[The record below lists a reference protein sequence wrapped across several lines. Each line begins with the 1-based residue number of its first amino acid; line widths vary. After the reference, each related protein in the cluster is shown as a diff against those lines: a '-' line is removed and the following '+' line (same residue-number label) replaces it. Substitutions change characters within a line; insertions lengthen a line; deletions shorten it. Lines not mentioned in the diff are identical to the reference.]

1 MKKTDFKLI
10 YMLLN
15 VIMSVIIPQER
26 LEFELVHK
34 FPYRLDDF
42 QMNGCWGIQ
51 NNKNILIT
59 AHTAAGKTTLA
70 EYAIALSLH
79 LGKKVLYTSPIKTL
93 SNQKFFDFKRS
104 LGEVGILTGDIKLN
118 PESNVLILTT
128 EILRNKLDYEP
139 ESFENIHC
147 VIFDEVH
154 YFNDPERG
162 FVWEECITKL
172 PKHIILVMLSATID
186 KAEEFAQWVVQC
198 RQRDCMLIGTN
209 YRPVPL
215 NHYIYTDKEIV
226 LINKHKVGMQGPN
239 LDSCYKF
246 YDKQKLSNNR
256 LIGLTEFLRK
266 QHLFPAI
273 CFSFSRKKCFEYCQ
287 MMKRVSGLL
296 SPDELKACK
305 LIIHKVFASNLN
317 YYKEIPSTQQIL
329 EMIDY
334 GTAIHHSGLLPIQKE
349 LIEILFSKGL
359 IKFLFATETFAVGVN
374 MPTKTVIFTELSKHD
389 GTGIRVLRYDEF
401 MQMSGRA
408 GRRGKDDQGLVIYC
422 PLRELEPKHELIGLL
437 KGKAAKLTSQYDE
450 GANTFLRLLN
460 SPAYSNEIKI
470 FYESTLFG
478 LETVKHIKYL
488 ERELVDLKGELGNY
502 ESNSTLEEE
511 LEVIL
516 KEMEISRGKTLQ
528 RLQKKLDDFKN
539 TNKEYYEKRSQK
551 IKLEEN
557 IKFLEESIQY
567 QSMTLETQ
575 LSKITSFNSKL
586 GMVQEVDNKPIITP
600 YGKIVASLSNCSEVV
615 LGKIIQQRIMEKMS
629 WKEIGILLACFAE
642 DKPEE
647 EDNWEPAKKYLDK
660 KTIEILDDVWF
671 IYSDIIRLYEEYEI
685 KHRLNMT
692 FGFIIPFI
700 NWIEKKPLIEVL
712 KSYDNFDGNFVKN
725 IYKIRDIC
733 QEILKVC
740 LSFNLGELQEKIN
753 SLLENLIYGIGE
765 FNSLYIHHYDMI
777 CTF

>member
-1 MKKTDFKLI
+1 
-10 YMLLN
+10 
-15 VIMSVIIPQER
+15 MSVIIPAER
-26 LEFELVHK
+26 LEFDLVHK

-42 QMNGCWGIQ
+42 QINGCWGIQ

-70 EYAIALSLH
+70 EYAIALSIH

-93 SNQKFFDFKRS
+93 SNQKFFDFKKS

-118 PESNVLILTT
+118 PESNILILTT

-139 ESFENIHC
+139 ECFQDIHC

-186 KAEEFAQWVVQC
+186 RAEEFAQWVVQC
-198 RQRDCMLIGTN
+198 RQRDCMLIGTT

-226 LINKHKVGMQGPN
+226 LVNKHKVGMQGQN
-239 LDSCYKF
+239 IDTCYKF
-246 YDKQKLSNNR
+246 YDKQKMGINR

-266 QHLFPAI
+266 QNLFPAI

-296 SPDELKACK
+296 NPDEMKACK
-305 LIIHKVFASNLN
+305 LIIHKVFASNLH

-329 EMIDY
+329 EMIEY

-389 GTGIRVLRYDEF
+389 GTGLRVLRYDEF

-422 PLRELEPKHELIGLL
+422 PLRELEPKHELIGLF

-460 SPAYSNEIKI
+460 SPTYSNEIKN
-470 FYESTLFG
+470 FYESTLYG
-478 LETVKHIKYL
+478 LETVKHIKQL
-488 ERELVDLKGELGNY
+488 EKDLSG
-502 ESNSTLEEE
+502 
-511 LEVIL
+511 L
-516 KEMEISRGKTLQ
+516 KEDLSTYSLDENLEKELMDLLKECEFSRGKALQ
-528 RLQKKLDDFKN
+528 RLQKKLDDFKKDHPEF
-539 TNKEYYEKRSQK
+539 TQK
-551 IKLEEN
+551 KSERDKMRDN
-557 IKFLEESIQY
+557 IKFLEESIEY

-575 LSKITSFNSKL
+575 LSKITDFNSKL
-586 GMVQEVDNKPIITP
+586 GLVQEVDGKPIITP

-615 LGKIIQQRIMEKMS
+615 MGKIIQQRIMEKMD
-629 WKEIGILLACFAE
+629 WKTIGILMACFCE

-647 EDNWEPAKKYLDK
+647 EDNWEPAKKHLDK

-671 IYSDIIRLYEEYEI
+671 VYSDIVKLYEEYEI

-700 NWIEKKPLIEVL
+700 NWIEKKPLIDVL

-740 LSFNLGELQEKIN
+740 QNFNLGELQEKIN
-753 SLLENLIYGIGE
+753 TLLENLIYGIGE
-765 FNSLYIHHYDMI
+765 FNSLYIHHYEMI
-777 CTF
+777 SGF

>member
-1 MKKTDFKLI
+1 
-10 YMLLN
+10 
-15 VIMSVIIPQER
+15 MSVIIPEKR
-26 LEFELVHK
+26 LDFELVHK

-79 LGKKVLYTSPIKTL
+79 LNKKVLYTSPIKTL
-93 SNQKFFDFKRS
+93 SNQKFFDFKKS

-118 PESNVLILTT
+118 PESNILILTT

-172 PKHIILVMLSATID
+172 PKHILLVMLSATID
-186 KAEEFAQWVVQC
+186 KAEEFAQWVVKC
-198 RQRDCMLIGTN
+198 RERDCMLIGTT

-215 NHYIYTDKEIV
+215 NHYIFTDKEIV
-226 LINKHKVGMQGPN
+226 LINKHKVGMQSPN
-239 LDSCYKF
+239 VDTCYKY
-246 YDKQKLSNNR
+246 YDKQKLSINR
-256 LIGLTEFLRK
+256 LINLTEFLRK
-266 QHLFPAI
+266 QQLFPAI

-296 SPDELKACK
+296 SPDEMKACK
-305 LIIHKVFASNLN
+305 LIIHKVFASNLS

-329 EMIDY
+329 EMIEY

-389 GTGIRVLRYDEF
+389 GSGVRILRYDEF

-408 GRRGKDDQGLVIYC
+408 GRRGKDEQGLVIYC

-450 GANTFLRLLN
+450 GANTFLRLMN
-460 SPAYSNEIKI
+460 SPTYSKEIKN

-478 LETVKHIKYL
+478 LESVKHIQYL
-488 ERELVDLKGELGNY
+488 EKELTELKNELANY
-502 ESNSTLEEE
+502 SLDSNLENE
-511 LEVIL
+511 LDSLLSECEL
-516 KEMEISRGKTLQ
+516 SRGKTLQ
-528 RLQKKLDDFKN
+528 RLQKKVEDFK
-539 TNKEYYEKRSQK
+539 KENQVFYNQK
-551 IKLEEN
+551 IQRDKLAGN

-567 QSMTLETQ
+567 QSMALETQ
-575 LSKITSFNSKL
+575 LSKITSFNLRL
-586 GMVQEVDNKPIITP
+586 GLICENNNEVTITP

-615 LGKIIQQRIMEKMS
+615 LGKLIQQRIMEKLQ

-660 KTIEILDDVWF
+660 NTINILDDVWF
-671 IYSDIIRLYEEYEI
+671 TYTDILKIYDEFEVR
-685 KHRLNMT
+685 HRLNMT

-777 CTF
+777 STF

>member
-1 MKKTDFKLI
+1 
-10 YMLLN
+10 
-15 VIMSVIIPQER
+15 MSVIIPQER
-26 LEFELVHK
+26 IEFDLIHK

-42 QMNGCWGIQ
+42 QINGCWGIQ

-118 PESNVLILTT
+118 PESNILILTT

-139 ESFENIHC
+139 ECFQDIHC

-154 YFNDPERG
+154 YFNDTQRG

-186 KAEEFAQWVVQC
+186 KAEEFAQWIVNC

-215 NHYIYTDKEIV
+215 NHYVYTDKEILMV
-226 LINKHKVGMQGPN
+226 NKHKVGMQAQN
-239 LDSCYKF
+239 IDAVYRY
-246 YDKQKLSNNR
+246 YDKQKLSINR

-266 QHLFPAI
+266 SNLFPAI

-296 SPDELKACK
+296 SQDEMKTCK
-305 LIIHKVFASNLN
+305 SIIYKVFASNLN

-329 EMIDY
+329 EMIEY

-389 GTGIRVLRYDEF
+389 GNGLRVLRYDEF

-422 PLRELEPKHELIGLL
+422 PLKEIEPKHELIGLL

-460 SPAYSNEIKI
+460 SPAYSNEIKN
-470 FYESTLFG
+470 FYESTLYG
-478 LETVKHIKYL
+478 MENVKHIKYL
-488 ERELVDLKGELGNY
+488 KENY
-502 ESNSTLEEE
+502 
-511 LEVIL
+511 
-516 KEMEISRGKTLQ
+516 
-528 RLQKKLDDFKN
+528 
-539 TNKEYYEKRSQK
+539 
-551 IKLEEN
+551 
-557 IKFLEESIQY
+557 
-567 QSMTLETQ
+567 
-575 LSKITSFNSKL
+575 
-586 GMVQEVDNKPIITP
+586 
-600 YGKIVASLSNCSEVV
+600 
-615 LGKIIQQRIMEKMS
+615 
-629 WKEIGILLACFAE
+629 
-642 DKPEE
+642 
-647 EDNWEPAKKYLDK
+647 
-660 KTIEILDDVWF
+660 
-671 IYSDIIRLYEEYEI
+671 
-685 KHRLNMT
+685 LN
-692 FGFIIPFI
+692 
-700 NWIEKKPLIEVL
+700 
-712 KSYDNFDGNFVKN
+712 
-725 IYKIRDIC
+725 
-733 QEILKVC
+733 
-740 LSFNLGELQEKIN
+740 
-753 SLLENLIYGIGE
+753 
-765 FNSLYIHHYDMI
+765 
-777 CTF
+777 

>member
-1 MKKTDFKLI
+1 
-10 YMLLN
+10 
-15 VIMSVIIPQER
+15 MSVIIPEKR
-26 LEFELVHK
+26 LDFELVHK

-42 QMNGCWGIQ
+42 QINGCWGIQ

-79 LGKKVLYTSPIKTL
+79 LNKKVLYTSPIKTL
-93 SNQKFFDFKRS
+93 SNQKFFDFKKS

-118 PESNVLILTT
+118 PESNILILTT

-172 PKHIILVMLSATID
+172 PKHILLVMLSATID
-186 KAEEFAQWVVQC
+186 KAEEFAQWVVKC
-198 RQRDCMLIGTN
+198 RERDCMLIGTT

-215 NHYIYTDKEIV
+215 NHYIFTDKEIV
-226 LINKHKVGMQGPN
+226 LINKHKVGMQSPN
-239 LDSCYKF
+239 VDTCYKY
-246 YDKQKLSNNR
+246 YDKQKLSINR
-256 LIGLTEFLRK
+256 LINLTEFLRK
-266 QHLFPAI
+266 QQLFPAI

-296 SPDELKACK
+296 SPDEMKACK
-305 LIIHKVFASNLN
+305 LIIHKVFASNLS

-329 EMIDY
+329 EMIEY

-389 GTGIRVLRYDEF
+389 GSGVRILRYDEF

-408 GRRGKDDQGLVIYC
+408 GRRGKDEQGLVIYC
-422 PLRELEPKHELIGLL
+422 PLRDLEPKHELIGLL

-450 GANTFLRLLN
+450 GANTFLRLMN
-460 SPAYSNEIKI
+460 SPTYSKEIKN

-478 LETVKHIKYL
+478 LESVKHIQYL
-488 ERELVDLKGELGNY
+488 EKDLNQLKNELANYSLDSNLENELDSLLS
-502 ESNSTLEEE
+502 ECE
-511 LEVIL
+511 L
-516 KEMEISRGKTLQ
+516 SRGKTLQ
-528 RLQKKLDDFKN
+528 RLQKKVEDFK
-539 TNKEYYEKRSQK
+539 KENQVFHNQK
-551 IKLEEN
+551 IQRDKLAGN

-567 QSMTLETQ
+567 QSMALETQ
-575 LSKITSFNSKL
+575 LSKITSFNLRL
-586 GMVQEVDNKPIITP
+586 GLICENNNEVTITP

-615 LGKIIQQRIMEKMS
+615 LGKLIQQRIMEKLQ

-660 KTIEILDDVWF
+660 NTINILDDVWF
-671 IYSDIIRLYEEYEI
+671 TYTDILKIYDEFEVR
-685 KHRLNMT
+685 HRLNMT

-777 CTF
+777 STF